1 VDKDVEDGIVQPGLY
16 LILEIKFSCARR
28 SCTLH
33 ESAESFTRQIHRG
46 LERFKGHY
54 TKYLGESFALA
65 TSSFVPNDPAGNLSC
80 LIDAVDLALQNIRD
94 RDEEDE
100 KDEKKDPL
108 PGVQGACLF
117 QTTAYHNANI

>member
-1 VDKDVEDGIVQPGLY
+1 MDKDVEDGIVQPGLY
-16 LILEIKFSCARR
+16 LILEIEFSCARR

-33 ESAESFTRQIHRG
+33 ESAESLARQIHRG

-65 TSSFVPNDPAGNLSC
+65 TSSFVPNDPAGNLTD
-80 LIDAVDLALQNIRD
+80 LINAVDRALQGI
-94 RDEEDE
+94 EERGE
-100 KDEKKDPL
+100 KNHPL
-108 PGVQGACLF
+108 QDVQGVFLF

>member
-1 VDKDVEDGIVQPGLY
+1 VDKVVEDGIVQPGLY
-16 LILEIKFSCARR
+16 LILEFEFSCARR

-33 ESAESFTRQIHRG
+33 DSAESLARQIHRG

-54 TKYLGESFALA
+54 TKYLGESFASA

-94 RDEEDE
+94 RDEKDE
-100 KDEKKDPL
+100 KDDPL
-108 PGVQGACLF
+108 PGVQGVCLF
-117 QTTAYHNANI
+117 QTAAHHNAF